1 MAKIK
6 EIWNHDTSSWDRDTT
21 RIEYYNEYGE
31 YPEDDS
37 TLDEFIDHTND
48 IYLEDEQGNIECYEL
63 IHPVK
68 YYLVIGDLGLW
79 YGTVKGGKI
88 IHGLWNAISECFE
101 DYNHIY
107 LEGKRLR
114 VDAIHHDGTNRFQIR
129 ELTPRGV
136 SYWQRNEDLKPSH
149 LHEILFKDSH
159 YSHEVSMFNEIYGW

>member
-6 EIWNHDTSSWDRDTT
+6 EIWNYDTSSWDRKEM
-21 RIEYYNEYGE
+21 REEYYGVYGA
-31 YPEDDS
+31 YPEDDNV
-37 TLDEFIDHTND
+37 LEEFIEYSNN
-48 IYLEDEQGNIECYEL
+48 INLEDEEGNIECYEL
-63 IHPVK
+63 NHEPK

-79 YGTVKGGKI
+79 HGTVKGGKI
-88 IHGLWNAISECFE
+88 IRGLWRAIRECFE

-107 LEGKRLR
+107 QEGKRLK